1 MRRGRMQRLVASV
14 LLLGGSSAD
23 IDDPLVSQCWKDYSS
38 LQETC
43 NRDKCSN
50 ECIGKSDDL
59 FRRWDSC
66 TDIHS
71 GLISAFDQQARLSLP
86 IPRPDPRPSST
97 HPALTA
103 STPTLHPRPRHHT

>member
-1 MRRGRMQRLVASV
+1 MWRLRQLLP
-14 LLLGGSSAD
+14 LLLAKGSTAD
-23 IDDPLVSQCWKDYSS
+23 LDDPLVSQCWKDLTS

-66 TDIHS
+66 TEIHS
-71 GLISAFDQQARLSLP
+71 GLISAFDQQARRDNCPSP
-86 IPRPDPRPSST
+86 PPTRP
-97 HPALTA
+97 
-103 STPTLHPRPRHHT
+103 PTLAPRTQPSP

>member
-1 MRRGRMQRLVASV
+1 MRTGRMQRLVVGV
-14 LLLGGSSAD
+14 LLLARSRAD

-103 STPTLHPRPRHHT
+103 STPALHPRHHT

>member
-1 MRRGRMQRLVASV
+1 MQRLVAAV
-14 LLLGGSSAD
+14 LMLARGSSAD
-23 IDDPLVSQCWKDYSS
+23 IDDPLVSQCWKDLSS

-43 NRDKCSN
+43 NRDKCSK

-97 HPALTA
+97 HP
-103 STPTLHPRPRHHT
+103 RHHT

>member
-1 MRRGRMQRLVASV
+1 MQRLVAGV
-14 LLLGGSSAD
+14 LLLTRTSSAD

-103 STPTLHPRPRHHT
+103 STPALHPRHHT

>member
-1 MRRGRMQRLVASV
+1 MRAPLLF
-14 LLLGGSSAD
+14 LLLARGATAAL
-23 IDDPLVSQCWKDYSS
+23 DDPLVSDCWRDLSN

-71 GLISAFDQQARLSLP
+71 GLISAFDQQARRSLS
-86 IPRPDPRPSST
+86 IP
-97 HPALTA
+97 
-103 STPTLHPRPRHHT
+103 TPHPRPPP

>member
-1 MRRGRMQRLVASV
+1 MRQLLVVV
-14 LLLGGSSAD
+14 LLVRGSTAD
-23 IDDPLVSQCWKDYSS
+23 LDDPLVSQCWKDLTS

-43 NRDKCSN
+43 NHDKCSN

-71 GLISAFDQQARLSLP
+71 GLISAFDQQARGNLSIP
-86 IPRPDPRPSST
+86 IPHPDPRPSST
-97 HPALTA
+97 HPP
-103 STPTLHPRPRHHT
+103 SP